1 MSPKIQLAA
10 VVLMLLVPFRVA
22 VGQTVVNFDG
32 VGGQPGNGET
42 DFSFGGANFTGGQ
55 VQTLGLP
62 AFYSS
67 GSFSYHVVLAPGDT
81 DDVVITFDQPV
92 DSVTFFFVHGG
103 LILPG
108 TARAFDGGNNEIGSA
123 GSLQTTFFNDPA
135 NFVTIDPT
143 APITKLTIDEA
154 TIDDFAFT
162 ALPPAPTLPAWGV
175 IAMALGLGAAGFLL
189 WRRAALP
196 AR

>member
-55 VQTLGLP
+55 VQTLFVPPL
-62 AFYSS
+62 YSS
-67 GSFSYHVVLAPGDT
+67 GSFSYHVVVAPGDT
-81 DDVVITFDQPV
+81 DDVVITFDEPM
-92 DSVTFFFVHGG
+92 DSVNFFFVHSG
-103 LILPG
+103 LIQPG
-108 TARAFDGGNNEIGSA
+108 TARAFDAGNNEIGSA
-123 GSLQTTFFNDPA
+123 NSLLATVFNDPA
-135 NFVTIDPT
+135 NFVTIDPV
-143 APITKLTIDEA
+143 APIAKVTMDEGA
-154 TIDDFAFT
+154 VDDFAFT